1 MYVLS
6 MSFLRVFLVLNVIS
20 LSCFAKQKSPMSISR
35 LSQLS
40 GEKSQSYD
48 TKSKWDLRY
57 NKRNYIYG
65 KQPAKFLAEN
75 FDYLPSESTI
85 LDMGMGE
92 GRNAV
97 FLATKGHKVTGID
110 ISSVAIKK
118 ARKLAKEN
126 KVKIKTVV
134 GTLNKY
140 KIRPESFDAIV
151 CFYYVDRKLN
161 KKIIDWLKPGG
172 ILVYEAHTVEQLKN
186 VKNRKAENKNYYLK
200 SQELLSMFPGMKVLK
215 FEEPQHEGE
224 YTASIILQKK
234 K

>member
-1 MYVLS
+1 MK
-6 MSFLRVFLVLNVIS
+6 FLCFYALFSLVLIS
-20 LSCFAKQKSPMSISR
+20 SVGAKTPMTSSR

-48 TKSKWDLRY
+48 TKSKWDQRY

-75 FDYLPSESTI
+75 FDFLKEESI
-85 LDMGMGE
+85 VLDMGMGE

-97 FLATKGHKVTGID
+97 FLASKGHKVTGID
-110 ISSVAIKK
+110 ISSVAAKK

-140 KIRPESFDAIV
+140 KIRPETYDAII
-151 CFYYVDRKLN
+151 CFYYVDRNLN
-161 KKIIDWLKPGG
+161 QKIFQWLKPGG
-172 ILVYEAHTVEQLKN
+172 ILIYEGHTLEQLKN
-186 VKNRKAENKNYYLK
+186 VKNRKAENKSYYLK
-200 SQELLSMFPGMKVLK
+200 SQELLKMFPGMKVLK
-215 FEEPQHEGE
+215 YEEPMHEKE
-224 YTASIILQKK
+224 FTASIILQKSK
-234 K
+234 G